1 MNQFNPYVV
10 ADNDFT
16 VTFVKQDGSIRTLEG
31 NLFNPVDRT
40 SMTESQKVDYYKK
53 VDESHMVRVYT
64 SEGWKAFIKSNL
76 MNLQIMETV

>member
-1 MNQFNPYVV
+1 MTQFNPYLV

-31 NLFNPVDRT
+31 NLFNPADRM

-64 SEGWKAFIKSNL
+64 GEGWKAFIKSNL